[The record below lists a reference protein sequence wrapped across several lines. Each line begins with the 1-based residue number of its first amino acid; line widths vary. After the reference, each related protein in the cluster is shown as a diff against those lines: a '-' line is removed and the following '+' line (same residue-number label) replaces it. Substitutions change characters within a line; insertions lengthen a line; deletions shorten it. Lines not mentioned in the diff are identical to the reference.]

1 MQITRND
8 SDEAFKQIDFHAIRK
23 RVFINIWFNS
33 TYINLIS
40 LVANFQVS
48 VDSSFVDVWNAR
60 HIRHAFI
67 RCRWSN
73 PTWNIKKWKSFNK
86 HSLVS
91 VLVVSFVFCASIG
104 KVFNKKSHKR
114 KLIKGSRLVAEISR
128 NEINLNCSSFMLL
141 HRITAEVNDIPRRNC
156 AKKP

>member
-8 SDEAFKQIDFHAIRK
+8 SDEAFTQIDFHATRK
-23 RVFINIWFNS
+23 RVFIKIWFNS

-48 VDSSFVDVWNAR
+48 VDSSFVDVWNAC

-73 PTWNIKKWKSFNK
+73 PTWNIKKWKSFNEP
-86 HSLVS
+86 SLVS
-91 VLVVSFVFCASIG
+91 VFVVSFVFSASIG

-114 KLIKGSRLVAEISR
+114 KWMKGSRSVSEISR
-128 NEINLNCSSFMLL
+128 NENKVKLL
-141 HRITAEVNDIPRRNC
+141 IAHVIASHYC
-156 AKKP
+156 WGQWYS